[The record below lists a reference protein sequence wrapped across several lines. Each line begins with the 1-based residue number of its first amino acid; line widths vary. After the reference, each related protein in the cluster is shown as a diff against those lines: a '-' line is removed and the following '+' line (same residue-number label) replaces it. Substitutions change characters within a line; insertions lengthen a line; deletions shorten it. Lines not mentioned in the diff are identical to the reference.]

1 MFNRWSQ
8 SLSGRHVSGYRTDQ
22 FANASVQLYW
32 LHGNG
37 FNSLAYRPIFEALL
51 QPSFL
56 KGSAAEGLGI
66 YATDLPGHGHS
77 PMPVDDWPNWRGM
90 AHDVERVIQQQSQD
104 SQSSKPLRL
113 GVGHSLGGVL
123 TLLQAYRSP
132 QRFDRILLLDPVL
145 FSPLIMAGQ
154 QTAKT
159 LGLWPKLPLPKKA
172 LRRGN
177 RWSSTEVMLQQLAS
191 KSFYRRWH
199 PQALSGFVE
208 GGHRPLSGA
217 GLSGGEVELAC
228 TPQWEARIFA
238 SYPKQLW
245 QALKQIKIPVE
256 VICANNSMP
265 FVLQGAKRA
274 ALLNPNISYRIW
286 GEGHCF
292 PMEQPEQTAELIA
305 DWITADPA

>member
-8 SLSGRHVSGYRTDQ
+8 SLSGQHLSGYRTDQ
-22 FANASVQLYW
+22 FAKAQIQLYW

-37 FNSLAYRPIFEALL
+37 FNSLAYQPIFEALF
-51 QPSFL
+51 QPSS
-56 KGSAAEGLGI
+56 KSDRDVRLGI
-66 YATDLPGHGHS
+66 HATDLPGHGHS
-77 PMPVDDWPNWRGM
+77 SMPPDDWPNWGGM
-90 AHDVERVIQQQSQD
+90 AHTVERAVQQLPQD
-104 SQSSKPLRL
+104 SQSTKPLRL

-123 TLLQAYRSP
+123 TLLQAYRYP

-154 QTAKT
+154 QTVKT

-172 LRRGN
+172 LRRGH
-177 RWSSTEVMLQQLAS
+177 RWNSAEVMHQQLAG

-208 GGHRPLSGA
+208 GGHRPISGA
-217 GLSGGEVELAC
+217 GSSAGGVELAC
-228 TPQWEARIFA
+228 SPQWEARIFA

-245 QALKQIKIPVE
+245 QALKQVKVPVE

-274 ALLNPNISYRIW
+274 ASLNANISYRIW

-292 PMEQPEQTAELIA
+292 PMEQPEQTAELIG
-305 DWITADPA
+305 DWITADFA